1 MTIIIVWLI
10 MLSHQLLIVGLVGRY
25 PANYLINRTPIRY
38 RRSFDI
44 NQMPSQYNMV
54 Y

>member
-1 MTIIIVWLI
+1 

-25 PANYLINRTPIRY
+25 PANYLINRTPIHY

-44 NQMPSQYNMV
+44 KLMPILYNMG